1 MASSELSGPF
11 HLGFEQRQPTIE
23 FPVIFF
29 AIRNRCDKKYPVC
42 QKHYH
47 LWGLCLF
54 SACIASGFFFWDL
67 PNVEAVDWSD
77 MGLSIPG
84 LSAILRP
91 FPARE
96 KWMAISHC
104 SYICMIEQS
113 GSKDPYAAFGGN
125 MAALQQNQV
134 TVVGLK
140 THMPPLAEIW
150 LLCSVSSVPVAQM
163 QNLVVFQ
170 NRSASNKIVTV
181 SIYCDEITN
190 VTDGHVSD
198 ESHKYRWS
206 KNSI

>member
-1 MASSELSGPF
+1 MIKNIQFVRNIIIFEDYACFLLVSPLAFSSGYENL
-11 HLGFEQRQPTIE
+11 
-23 FPVIFF
+23 
-29 AIRNRCDKKYPVC
+29 
-42 QKHYH
+42 
-47 LWGLCLF
+47 
-54 SACIASGFFFWDL
+54 WDL
-67 PNVEAVDWSD
+67 PDVEAVDWSD

-84 LSAILRP
+84 LSAILRR

-96 KWMAISHC
+96 KRMAISHC

-125 MAALQQNQV
+125 MAALQRNQV

-150 LLCSVSSVPVAQM
+150 LLCSVSSAPVAQM
-163 QNLVVFQ
+163 KLHERWRQHLVVFQ
-170 NRSASNKIVTV
+170 NRSASSKIVTV
-181 SIYCDEITN
+181 SIYCDEIMN

>member
-1 MASSELSGPF
+1 MTSSELSGPF

-23 FPVIFF
+23 FLVIFF
-29 AIRNRCDKKYPVC
+29 AIRNRCDKNIQFVRNIIIFEDYACFLLVSP
-42 QKHYH
+42 
-47 LWGLCLF
+47 LAF
-54 SACIASGFFFWDL
+54 SSGYENLWDL
-67 PNVEAVDWSD
+67 PDVEAVDWSD

-96 KWMAISHC
+96 KRMAISHC

-134 TVVGLK
+134 TVVGLM

-150 LLCSVSSVPVAQM
+150 LLCSVSSAPVAQM
-163 QNLVVFQ
+163 KLHECNILLYFRTGPPVVKLSQ
-170 NRSASNKIVTV
+170 CPYIATKSRM
-181 SIYCDEITN
+181 
-190 VTDGHVSD
+190 
-198 ESHKYRWS
+198 
-206 KNSI
+206 